1 MSEYSLSNYLIPAYD
16 DFAGTVPVVNAAER
30 LANPDAILTRTD
42 LAELGWPRRGVD
54 AIIRHAGAIVLPGY
68 TRPVV
73 TVADYR
79 AFLETHR
86 YDGRTRVR

>member
-1 MSEYSLSNYLIPAYD
+1 VDQRPHNRPA
-16 DFAGTVPVVNAAER
+16 NAASR

-54 AIIRHAGAIVLPGY
+54 AIIRHAGVVVLPGY
-68 TRPVV
+68 SRPVV

-79 AFLETHR
+79 AFLEAHR
-86 YDGRTRVR
+86 YNGRDRVRP

>member
-1 MSEYSLSNYLIPAYD
+1 V
-16 DFAGTVPVVNAAER
+16 TAADK
-30 LANPDAILTRTD
+30 LATPDAILTRKD

-54 AIIRHAGAIVLPGY
+54 AIFRHAGAIVLPDY
-68 TRPVV
+68 SRPVV

-79 AFLETHR
+79 AFLESHR